1 MSKIK
6 VSLDEH
12 VRQCD
17 HCEATNIKRTFKV
30 QIPELEDTYI
40 GRVCIS
46 KITKIDTSGNP
57 YRAAAR
63 IQQYFNSLDIDEV
76 INLLAELDE
85 G

>member
-1 MSKIK
+1 MSKIT

-17 HCEATNIKRTFKV
+17 HCDAKNIKRTFKV
-30 QIPELEDTYI
+30 VLPNSEELYI

-46 KITKIDTSGNP
+46 KLTNIDTSGNP
-57 YRAAAR
+57 YRAASK
-63 IQQYFNSLDIDEV
+63 IQQYLNSIHVEDV
-76 INLLAELDE
+76 YVLLAELDE